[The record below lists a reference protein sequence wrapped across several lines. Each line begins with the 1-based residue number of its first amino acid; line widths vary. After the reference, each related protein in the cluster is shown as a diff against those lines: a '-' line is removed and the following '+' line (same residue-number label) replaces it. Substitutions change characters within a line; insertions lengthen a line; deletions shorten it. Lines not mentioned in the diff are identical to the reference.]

1 MGLKRIK
8 YILIAVLVAAAA
20 GTAIILSTGSPQKN
34 DLNENDKLFINLYIE
49 LALAREMAGNNQDS
63 LKLKYDDIFETCG
76 ADSSWMFNYVTTI
89 SQNAD
94 KQVKIWDMIL
104 EKLDS
109 LKTSEAADSDYT
121 SSSRIKA
128 DSR

>member
-1 MGLKRIK
+1 MGLKGIK

-20 GTAIILSTGSPQKN
+20 GTAIILSTGSPQNN

-63 LKLKYDDIFETCG
+63 LKMKYDDIFQTYG
-76 ADSSWMFNYVTTI
+76 ADSLWMFNYVTTI
-89 SQNAD
+89 SQNTD

-109 LKTSEAADSDYT
+109 LKTSEDADSDHT

-128 DSR
+128 DSM